1 MIRRMLVV
9 AGRTRAASDCRAIA
23 LAFLWLFLGAATR
36 ARADDSLAQMTPAER
51 GYHWL
56 TTKAYL
62 PADFDDEV
70 FENLWKTW
78 PLELR
83 EAARE
88 AAPAERRRMAF
99 SRYGLMERPES
110 DRSGPAL
117 GYISDGHGGWVMNCL
132 ACHTGKVAGKV
143 VLGSPNSHFALA
155 TLTEEVRATKL
166 SMGKPLTHM
175 DKGSLTIPLGANRG
189 TTNSVMFGVALGAL
203 RDKDLNLRRD
213 IAIPQMLH
221 NDVDAPPF
229 WNVRRKHRLY
239 ADGFAVKS
247 HRLLVQFVM
256 LPRNS
261 GATLRGWEE
270 EFRDILAWIESL
282 EPPRFPGPIDR
293 QLAEAGRVAF
303 EKTCA
308 RCHGTYGARDAYP
321 NRIVPLE
328 EVGTD
333 PARLRSLTAEHRR
346 KMQDGW
352 FGDYGSESYV
362 IEPGGYAAP
371 PLNGVWASAP
381 YLHNGSVPTL
391 WHVLHP
397 SRRPAV
403 WQRTEDGYDQ
413 SRVGLA
419 ITAFDEV
426 PASAAS
432 AAQKREFFDTC
443 LPGKSAGGHT
453 FPEALTDD
461 EKEAV
466 LEYLKTL

>member
-1 MIRRMLVV
+1 MKWRR
-9 AGRTRAASDCRAIA
+9 SDPRGSRG
-23 LAFLWLFLGAATR
+23 LWLVLIQAMCVWFCASV
-36 ARADDSLAQMTPAER
+36 RADESLAQMTPAER

-70 FENLWKTW
+70 FDNLWKTW
-78 PLELR
+78 PEELR
-83 EAARE
+83 EAARQ
-88 AAPAERRRMAF
+88 AAPQQRRQMAF
-99 SRYGLMERPES
+99 SRYGLMERPDS
-110 DRSGPAL
+110 DGTGPAL
-117 GYISDGHGGWVMNCL
+117 GYVPDGKGGWVMNCL

-143 VLGSPNSHFALA
+143 LPGAPNSHFALA
-155 TLTEEVRATKL
+155 TLTEDVRRTKL
-166 SMGKPLTHM
+166 EMGKPLTHM
-175 DKGSLTIPLGANRG
+175 DTGSLTIPLGATRG

-203 RDKDLNLRRD
+203 RDKDLNLRHD

-239 ADGFAVKS
+239 ADGFAIKS

-282 EPPRFPGPIDR
+282 EPPRYPGPVDR
-293 QLAEAGRVAF
+293 PLAEAGRVAF
-303 EKTCA
+303 EQTCA
-308 RCHGTYGARDAYP
+308 RCHGTYGENDAYP
-321 NRIVPLE
+321 NRIVRLE
-328 EVGTD
+328 DVETD
-333 PARLRSLTAEHRR
+333 PARLKSLTAEHRR

-352 FGDYGSESYV
+352 FGDYGRESYV
-362 IEPGGYAAP
+362 IEPGGYLAP

-397 SRRPAV
+397 SRRPVV
-403 WQRTEDGYDQ
+403 WQRTEDGYDTT
-413 SRVGLA
+413 RIGLE
-419 ITAFDEV
+419 ITTFDEV
-426 PASAAS
+426 PSSATG
-432 AAQKREFFDTC
+432 AAQKREYFDTR
-443 LPGKSAGGHT
+443 LPGKSARGHG
-453 FPEALTDD
+453 FPEALTEDQ
-461 EKEAV
+461 KKAV